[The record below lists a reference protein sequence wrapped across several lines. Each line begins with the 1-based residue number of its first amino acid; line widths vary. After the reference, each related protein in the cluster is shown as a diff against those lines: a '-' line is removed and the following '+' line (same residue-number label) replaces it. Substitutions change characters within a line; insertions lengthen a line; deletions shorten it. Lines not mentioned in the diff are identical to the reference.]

1 MHAVG
6 CPGGL
11 AVAATA
17 NSARPWHEAWAHAQV
32 NEFYRRNSPT
42 DHFDTAI
49 AHADRIA
56 AALMKML
63 RETTARMP
71 GSAGITVVDLGADS
85 GQLLRQMYRI
95 NAADEHPIDHVR
107 WVGID
112 LRPRPFDL
120 PAHIE
125 WWTGIAPDVL
135 RLKAPE
141 GICGMVIAHEWLDDV
156 PCPIVQRDDAD
167 VVREVWVDSVTG
179 VESLGPKL
187 DEDSPQMQW
196 LHQWWWPV
204 RHRGEIGLSRDVAWA
219 AVCASLNVGTAV
231 AIDYAHTRA
240 QRCAGDFDDGTL
252 VAYRDGIVV
261 SPVPDG
267 SANITARVALDSCA
281 AAASPS
287 QLMQQRCV
295 LDEPRW
301 PLPHQ
306 AQLDPHRYA
315 ADFQR
320 ATAALTLRQ
329 RSGRGDFWWLRH
341 DVGLRRP

>member
-1 MHAVG
+1 M
-6 CPGGL
+6 
-11 AVAATA
+11 AATA
-17 NSARPWHEAWAHAQV
+17 NSARPWHEAWAQAQV

-135 RLKAPE
+135 RLKAP
-141 GICGMVIAHEWLDDV
+141 
-156 PCPIVQRDDAD
+156 
-167 VVREVWVDSVTG
+167 
-179 VESLGPKL
+179 
-187 DEDSPQMQW
+187 
-196 LHQWWWPV
+196 
-204 RHRGEIGLSRDVAWA
+204 
-219 AVCASLNVGTAV
+219 
-231 AIDYAHTRA
+231 
-240 QRCAGDFDDGTL
+240 
-252 VAYRDGIVV
+252 
-261 SPVPDG
+261 
-267 SANITARVALDSCA
+267 
-281 AAASPS
+281 
-287 QLMQQRCV
+287 
-295 LDEPRW
+295 
-301 PLPHQ
+301 
-306 AQLDPHRYA
+306 
-315 ADFQR
+315 
-320 ATAALTLRQ
+320 
-329 RSGRGDFWWLRH
+329 
-341 DVGLRRP
+341 